1 MCRIFGSIEPIVTLR
16 CVSEALVVFLTLPR
30 RYSCRLSRYRIQ
42 NMSGVNCI
50 SPGGILLLTRSVGLR
65 WHGSWTQHHGLCTLV
80 SLLSILYQCFAST
93 GIACVGFP
101 DSSWPGAVMAEGN
114 HHGAIEDCCLAL
126 WVREPGD
133 TQWDRNL
140 PECLLSQV
148 FEGEGDMETGE
159 KKCQGPKLVQVT
171 VCLGKATERQ

>member
-1 MCRIFGSIEPIVTLR
+1 MCLIFGSIEPLVILR
-16 CVSEALVVFLTLPR
+16 CVSEALVLL
-30 RYSCRLSRYRIQ
+30 RYSWQ
-42 NMSGVNCI
+42 A
-50 SPGGILLLTRSVGLR
+50 
-65 WHGSWTQHHGLCTLV
+65 V
-80 SLLSILYQCFAST
+80 SLHSRDYLRCKLNVPMRQPLLEAPSGLWWQLDAASQSLHREVFFFSILYQRSSNHSLPQELHMLASLT
-93 GIACVGFP
+93 V
-101 DSSWPGAVMAEGN
+101 PGLGCHGGGN
-114 HHGAIEDCCLAL
+114 HQGAIEDCCLAL

-148 FEGEGDMETGE
+148 FEGEGDVETGE